1 MQYKRMVIKVL
12 LMDYGEK
19 SQKRANINPINW
31 LDEHGDAL
39 YAYALMRVREPSQAE
54 DLVQETL
61 LAAFSAVENFRGE
74 STERTW
80 LTGILKHKVL
90 DHFRRTVREKTLFN
104 DDEASMEKEPRFNET
119 GQWAIKPGNWEEPER
134 SLEQEQFWNTMS
146 DCVENLPEKLRLLY
160 VLREFDGIE
169 TDVLLETLNISSR
182 NNLWAMLS
190 RARLQLRYCLE
201 INWFND

>member
-1 MQYKRMVIKVL
+1 
-12 LMDYGEK
+12 MDPEKK
-19 SQKRANINPINW
+19 SQQKGNIDPVNW

-61 LAAFSAVENFRGE
+61 LAAFRAVENFKGE

-90 DHFRRTVREKTLFN
+90 DHFRRSGREKPLTEE
-104 DDEASMEKEPRFNET
+104 DEARLEET
-119 GQWAIKPGNWEEPER
+119 SFFDEAGQWTIKPGDWAEPER

-146 DCVENLPEKLRLLY
+146 DCVENLPEKLRTLY
-160 VLREFDGIE
+160 VLREFDEIE
-169 TDVLLETLNISSR
+169 THELLETLNISSK
-182 NNLWAMLS
+182 NNLWTMLS
-190 RARLQLRYCLE
+190 RARLQIRHCLE
-201 INWFND
+201 TNWFNN

>member
-1 MQYKRMVIKVL
+1 MVFKVL
-12 LMDYGEK
+12 LMDSGEK
-19 SQKRANINPINW
+19 SQQRSNIDPVNW

-61 LAAFSAVENFRGE
+61 LAAFRAVENFRGE
-74 STERTW
+74 STERIW
-80 LTGILKHKVL
+80 LTGIMKHKVL
-90 DHFRRTVREKTLFN
+90 DHYRRSRREKKLFN
-104 DDEASMEKEPRFNET
+104 EDEANMEEAPLFDET
-119 GQWAIKPGNWEEPER
+119 GQWTIKPGNWEEPER

-169 TDVLLETLNISSR
+169 TDVLLETLKISSKS
-182 NNLWAMLS
+182 NLWAMLS

-201 INWFND
+201 TNWFND

>member
-1 MQYKRMVIKVL
+1 ML
-12 LMDYGEK
+12 LMDSGEK
-19 SQKRANINPINW
+19 SQQRGNINPVNW
-31 LDEHGDAL
+31 LGDHGDAL

-61 LAAFSAVENFRGE
+61 LAALAAVENYRGE

-90 DHFRRTVREKTLFN
+90 DHLRRSGREKPLSEE
-104 DDEASMEKEPRFNET
+104 DEASMEKASMFDET
-119 GQWAIKPGNWEEPER
+119 GKWTIKPGDWADPER

-146 DCVENLPEKLRLLY
+146 NCVENLPVKLRTLY

-169 TDVLLETLNISSR
+169 TDVLLETLNISSK
-182 NNLWAMLS
+182 NNLWIMLS
-190 RARLQLRYCLE
+190 RARLQLRHCLE
-201 INWFND
+201 TNWFND

>member
-1 MQYKRMVIKVL
+1 ML
-12 LMDYGEK
+12 LMDSGEK
-19 SQKRANINPINW
+19 SQQRGNINPANW
-31 LDEHGDAL
+31 LGEHGDAL

-61 LAAFSAVENFRGE
+61 LAALTAVENYRGE

-90 DHFRRTVREKTLFN
+90 DHLRRSGREKPLSEE
-104 DDEASMEKEPRFNET
+104 DEASMEKTPLFDET
-119 GQWAIKPGNWEEPER
+119 GQWTIKLGNWEEPER

-146 DCVENLPEKLRLLY
+146 NCIENLPVKLRTLY

-169 TDVLLETLNISSR
+169 TDVLLETLNISSK
-182 NNLWAMLS
+182 NNLWIMLS
-190 RARLQLRYCLE
+190 RARLQLRHCLE
-201 INWFND
+201 TNWFND